1 MKIDRTEQG
10 EGDFGWSFD
19 GFAPILG
26 NSIRFPDEKNILLW
40 TKGLFNSRCQIT
52 SKIYNIIYTDTLYYI
67 HIYTVYWNLINQ
79 DPHWVLK
86 LISAN

>member
-40 TKGLFNSRCQIT
+40 TKELFNSRCQIT
-52 SKIYNIIYTDTLYYI
+52 SKI
-67 HIYTVYWNLINQ
+67 
-79 DPHWVLK
+79 
-86 LISAN
+86 